1 MDQIGLKGGETDPRF
16 PSGAWT
22 GFFWQRMLPGRNP
35 MKIQLDFRD
44 GELKARGTDV
54 VGPFTFSGSYDR
66 TDGECRWTK
75 QYLGKHQVAYKGVSK
90 GQGIWGAWE
99 ISLLRGLYRDRGV
112 FHIWPEG
119 ATPANDV
126 DLTEDAFLTK
136 APDRNLIKTVI
147 GAGLLAGLYLL
158 ILYIRHLFRSW

>member
-35 MKIQLDFRD
+35 MKIELVFREGQL
-44 GELKARGTDV
+44 EATGTDV

-66 TDGECRWTK
+66 ADGECRWTK
-75 QYLGKHQVAYKGVSK
+75 QYLGKHHVAYKGVTQ

-99 ISLLRGLYRDRGV
+99 ITQLWGLYRDRGV

-119 ATPANDV
+119 ATPADDV
-126 DLTEDAFLTK
+126 NLTEESFLGK
-136 APDRNLIKTVI
+136 PPERNLIKTVI
-147 GAGLLAGLYLL
+147 GAGLLAGFYLL